1 MGAQLEDEVM
11 RKVVKET
18 QDRVRLFEEKQ
29 RRWQEQQL
37 PATQ

>member
-1 MGAQLEDEVM
+1 M

-29 RRWQEQQL
+29 RRWQEQQMQS
-37 PATQ
+37 PVTQ